1 MKGEVEVARSG
12 RLGVGS
18 ELGKM
23 RPRAVARRTGQR
35 RESESWSW
43 SWDWSWDWSWNC
55 ARSFKPEEHESLR
68 MDRYRQRRTVNSDR
82 ELGRPTVNL
91 WIL

>member
-43 SWDWSWDWSWNC
+43 SWNC

-82 ELGRPTVNL
+82 VLGRPTVNL